1 MLIYTQVERPAL
13 RIDCRN
19 YDLRRSNRDGLKC
32 LPQIPIAWFGSK
44 SHTREVV
51 FKRVLVQASFLPGAL
66 ERPKREFV
74 NEFTGEH
81 ASTPDIRVGKDQ
93 GNTETAV
100 SFADSSHGASVEHG
114 ESGAPV
120 GDGSP
125 VDAVYIGLRGFRN
138 DEWQIADANG
148 GTRDR
153 GKRLETKL
161 LFVHEGGARVT
172 RLAGDGA
179 DFLAVKIEANPN
191 VEAGR
196 ISPNREFQP
205 VRDCSHN
212 ARFDGQNARQSF
224 LPRREMPLPRDS
236 SFLPSMVPVKNPLRL
251 PGWNSGFPDFWLS
264 NTARPPCGCRR
275 NFQCV
280 FSMKSSEASTLG
292 LGTFSGWLEGPRLRE
307 LTLSGGSWV

>member
-1 MLIYTQVERPAL
+1 MLILPCAQVDYRWVAGMLVETQEHRVAL
-13 RIDCRN
+13 RIDCGNDYLIRGK
-19 YDLRRSNRDGLKC
+19 SDGLKS
-32 LPQIPIAWFGSK
+32 LSQFSIAWFGSK
-44 SHTREVV
+44 SQTREVV

-114 ESGAPV
+114 EPGAPV
-120 GDGSP
+120 GNGSP
-125 VDAVYIGLRGFRN
+125 VDAVYIRLRGFRN

-212 ARFDGQNARQSF
+212 ARFHGHNARQSF
-224 LPRREMPLPRDS
+224 LPRREMPLP
-236 SFLPSMVPVKNPLRL
+236 P
-251 PGWNSGFPDFWLS
+251 
-264 NTARPPCGCRR
+264 
-275 NFQCV
+275 
-280 FSMKSSEASTLG
+280 
-292 LGTFSGWLEGPRLRE
+292 
-307 LTLSGGSWV
+307 